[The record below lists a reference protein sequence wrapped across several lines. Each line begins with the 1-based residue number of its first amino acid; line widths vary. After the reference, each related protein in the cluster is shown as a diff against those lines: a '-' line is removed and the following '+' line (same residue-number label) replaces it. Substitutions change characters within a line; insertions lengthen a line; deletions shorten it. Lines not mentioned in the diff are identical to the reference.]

1 MPKNYLTKIIPNSI
15 QHYENFFY
23 THHYINC
30 RSVSVLCWCVSNGP
44 DLLHS
49 RASPMHKLRFTMGC
63 SIFCLIT
70 GPEQQ
75 LSGESE
81 DDIGLNTQHCTE
93 SAAGREVRRG
103 RLALCSHRLCERAS
117 GRVAAILAARPG
129 ARGGAA
135 GGDAGWLSH
144 CRAAQPVSD
153 IRLHC
158 WWEGRGWRWRRGSV
172 ASGGTAGRR
181 DQSSARA
188 GRSST

>member
-1 MPKNYLTKIIPNSI
+1 MKTFFTLTITSTVGLC
-15 QHYENFFY
+15 Q
-23 THHYINC
+23 C
-30 RSVSVLCWCVSNGP
+30 CVGVSVMVLIYFIVGQAQCTSSG
-44 DLLHS
+44 
-49 RASPMHKLRFTMGC
+49 LRWGVHC